1 MQRLLRNTI
10 KSDYSIIKS
19 VFFCCLDENSFDFE
33 SNEYEISRVRRGKFI
48 TQVGE
53 MVLLFRITE
62 LYNLETQEALF
73 RECILRNLDSHL
85 YARLPATESKLLH
98 EEGL

>member
-1 MQRLLRNTI
+1 
-10 KSDYSIIKS
+10 
-19 VFFCCLDENSFDFE
+19 
-33 SNEYEISRVRRGKFI
+33 
-48 TQVGE
+48 

-98 EEGL
+98 DEGL